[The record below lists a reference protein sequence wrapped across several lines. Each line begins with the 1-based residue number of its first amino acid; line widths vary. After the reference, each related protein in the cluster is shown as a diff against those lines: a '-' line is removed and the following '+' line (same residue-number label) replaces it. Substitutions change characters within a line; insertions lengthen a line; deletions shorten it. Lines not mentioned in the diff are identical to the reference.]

1 MATMPTRSSWASAR
15 WCARCCRPQAWRS
28 EMAAIGI
35 AHARLDGR
43 AKVTGEA
50 HYGSDVPLNRPAYGV
65 LVTSAIAKGRI
76 IAIDERE
83 TRAISGVIGIFTHK
97 NIGKIEGGKT
107 FDGGGYM
114 GTSIAPLA
122 SDKIF
127 HDGQIVAL
135 VVADTFEAAREGA
148 HRLRV
153 TYDAEKPSATFDSP
167 GTETVAGKQ

>member
-1 MATMPTRSSWASAR
+1 MAGIGTPTR
-15 WCARCCRPQAWRS
+15 
-28 EMAAIGI
+28 
-35 AHARLDGR
+35 RLDGP
-43 AKVTGEA
+43 AKVTGAA
-50 HYGSDVPLNRPAYGV
+50 HYGSDVLIAKPAYGV
-65 LVTSAIAKGRI
+65 LVTSAIARGRI
-76 IAIDERE
+76 SAIDE
-83 TRAISGVIGIFTHK
+83 APAHAVKGVIGIFTHK
-97 NIGKIEGGKT
+97 NIGAIEGGKT

-114 GTSIAPLA
+114 GTSIAPMA